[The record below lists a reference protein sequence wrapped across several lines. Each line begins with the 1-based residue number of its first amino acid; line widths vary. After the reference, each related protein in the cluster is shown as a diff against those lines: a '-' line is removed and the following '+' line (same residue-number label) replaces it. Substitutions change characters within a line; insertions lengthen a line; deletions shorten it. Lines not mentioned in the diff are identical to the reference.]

1 MNAYATKMRDALL
14 KFKTGAQ
21 MRLDGWVNTATGFG
35 TSRDK
40 SEYGFVLPSRIL
52 TDTELSTLYH
62 ADDMAQRMVDVVPQE
77 MFREGFAFETGDPL
91 VDAALNDKFDTLE
104 APAKF
109 AEGARWG
116 RCFGGAG
123 ILIGAD
129 DGRDSDLP
137 LIPEKADDV
146 AFLYVIDRRLL
157 WPLSYYDEPGHPKL
171 GQPKTYLVTTIG
183 GTHFNTTVCHE
194 SRLILFRGANT
205 GIRERHQL
213 MGWDMSVL
221 QRVYDVLRSF
231 NTGWKSVETLLVDGN
246 QAIFKMTG
254 LAESLSSGGEEI
266 LRARMQAM
274 DLYRSVMRA
283 MVIDAD
289 GQESFERQAANF
301 SGIPDTLEKFM
312 LRLAAAVQIPVT
324 ILMGQSPAGMNATG
338 DSDFRWFYDRIK
350 AEQTMIAAPKIKR
363 LGKIWLRTRAGQEHT
378 SSAAKM
384 MNVKFPAL
392 WTETPSDQATRENT
406 IATRDKTYIDS
417 QVLSPEEV
425 ALHRF
430 GSPDGF
436 DREILITQ
444 EAIAAR
450 KSVLSGDI
458 AKMTAP
464 ETEEVTDPLAVEES
478 GAGAPSEG
486 GSMLKL
492 TASDLASIV
501 KVNEA
506 RASVGLGP
514 LPGKE
519 GEMTLPQF
527 KATFASTIAAV
538 ANAERGTDPNAPPPE
553 APPGAPK
560 LDAGDRFDARST
572 ILLVDRDGKIE
583 KSEHPS
589 KAAARK
595 AATEYLKSNG
605 GKGKLVMAPKGMEHL
620 VTPVPAQLHES
631 GGDGENGDDR
641 PRDEMGRFTSDAHA
655 LIDSITIRETMDAI
669 EICVTENGATSALSF
684 PPDDQMKIT
693 IETNGKPKV
702 TTEPSRTRFDA
713 SLRTFTLQRDEDES
727 GFSGT
732 GPVARGC
739 IFEDGKVAMRW
750 RTATASTTMFESIA
764 DVIKIHGHGGKTRVV
779 FDDERADGEDQERD
793 ENGRFA
799 GGGGGGG
806 SEAAAKQFEALRSKV
821 REVAKASGHLDGWEE
836 QERDEL
842 GRFGSGGGS
851 GSPEKLLEKIERP
864 VSLTGGR
871 VGGGSNKGAS
881 APKEPSKST
890 PKKGE
895 PLSKR
900 DWTETRLVGKE
911 DETWKEHFNGH
922 PDEGGQPT
930 AERAREVHE
939 PMIRAALEGKVTA
952 ASLGEKPTAVLTMGG
967 PASGKGVILGKLKE
981 SGMDLS
987 HFVHVDPDEVK
998 SNLPEYKASVPSEDA
1013 VAKGTAGQTFKGA
1026 AAQVHEESSYVAK
1039 QIRDQAIA
1047 GGHHVVIDGTGGNA
1061 DKFISMMNDLKEKGY
1076 EVHVFYPHLDANT
1089 GVQRAA
1095 GRAERS
1101 GRFVPEKVIRGT
1113 YAKIDQA
1120 RDRIMAAAPNITV
1133 FDSKARVPGDQRSSH
1148 AVVMTKKEGQGE
1160 TIHDPIFMNNL
1171 RAKK

>member
-1 MNAYATKMRDALL
+1 MNAYASKMRDALI
-14 KFKTGAQ
+14 KFKQGAV

-91 VDAALNDKFDTLE
+91 TDSALNDKFDTLE

-109 AEGARWG
+109 AEASRWG

-129 DGRDSDLP
+129 DGRDSELP
-137 LIPEKADDV
+137 LIPEKADDIS
-146 AFLYVIDRRLL
+146 FLYVIDRRLL
-157 WPLSYYDEPGHPKL
+157 WPMTYYDDPGHPKL

-183 GTHFNTTVCHE
+183 GTHFNTALCHE

-289 GQESFERQAANF
+289 GKESFERQAANF

-363 LGKIWLRTRAGQEHT
+363 LGKIWLRTRAGQEHA
-378 SSAAKM
+378 SKASKM

-392 WTETPSDQATRENT
+392 WTETPSAQAQRENT

-436 DREILITQ
+436 DREILITE

-458 AKMTAP
+458 AKMAAP
-464 ETEEVTDPLAVEES
+464 AAEEVTDPLAVDP
-478 GAGAPSEG
+478 GASTSAPSEGG

-553 APPGAPK
+553 AAGASPGAPK
-560 LDAGDRFDARST
+560 LDTGDHFDARST

-655 LIDSITIRETMDAI
+655 PIDSITIRETADATEIYVTENPNAPKLDAHGVPVDSITIREMMDAI
-669 EICVTENGATSALSF
+669 EIHVTENGTTSSLNL
-684 PPDDQMKIT
+684 PTDDQMKIT

-702 TTEPSRTRFDA
+702 TTEPTRQRFDA

-739 IFEDGKVAMRW
+739 VFEDGKVAMRW

-779 FDDERADGEDQERD
+779 FDDERADGWED
-793 ENGRFA
+793 
-799 GGGGGGG
+799 
-806 SEAAAKQFEALRSKV
+806 
-821 REVAKASGHLDGWEE
+821 

-851 GSPEKLLEKIERP
+851 AVEKAISNAEGGGRTNATA
-864 VSLTGGR
+864 STALTGGSGR
-871 VGGGSNKGAS
+871 LSSKAGEKLYAAKSMVAATLARGTSRDGKPLALRNIPVEEHVAIAKDVAEAHAKEFAETKAQIAS
-881 APKEPSKST
+881 FAPKDAEVSGRT
-890 PKKGE
+890 KKLDSVIEKLDRKADKYKDAHSLQDTTG
-895 PLSKR
+895 
-900 DWTETRLVGKE
+900 
-911 DETWKEHFNGH
+911 
-922 PDEGGQPT
+922 
-930 AERAREVHE
+930 
-939 PMIRAALEGKVTA
+939 IRVITKDLDGMKQTVANLE
-952 ASLGEKPTAVLTMGG
+952 
-967 PASGKGVILGKLKE
+967 ASGMKVIEK
-981 SGMDLS
+981 D
-987 HFVHVDPDEVK
+987 D
-998 SNLPEYKASVPSEDA
+998 
-1013 VAKGTAGQTFKGA
+1013 
-1026 AAQVHEESSYVAK
+1026 YVAK
-1039 QIRDQAIA
+1039 PKGDSGYRSVHLIVQTPSGLQKEVQIRTQDQHAHAEFAHDVYKPQTEAQAAFLRQNGDAVQKYSVDLGNHYQAIGEGKA
-1047 GGHHVVIDGTGGNA
+1047 STPPTPPPGLH
-1061 DKFISMMNDLKEKGY
+1061 
-1076 EVHVFYPHLDANT
+1076 
-1089 GVQRAA
+1089 
-1095 GRAERS
+1095 
-1101 GRFVPEKVIRGT
+1101 
-1113 YAKIDQA
+1113 QA
-1120 RDRIMAAAPNITV
+1120 FPKAPKT
-1133 FDSKARVPGDQRSSH
+1133 
-1148 AVVMTKKEGQGE
+1148 
-1160 TIHDPIFMNNL
+1160 
-1171 RAKK
+1171 

>member
-1 MNAYATKMRDALL
+1 MNAYASKMRDALI
-14 KFKTGAQ
+14 KFKQGAV

-91 VDAALNDKFDTLE
+91 TDSALNDKFDTLE

-109 AEGARWG
+109 AEASRWG

-129 DGRDSDLP
+129 DGRDSELP
-137 LIPEKADDV
+137 LIPEKADDIS
-146 AFLYVIDRRLL
+146 FLYVIDRRLL
-157 WPLSYYDEPGHPKL
+157 WPMTYYDDPGHPKL

-183 GTHFNTTVCHE
+183 GTHFNTALCHE

-289 GQESFERQAANF
+289 GKESFERQAANF

-363 LGKIWLRTRAGQEHT
+363 LGKIWLRTRAGQEHA
-378 SSAAKM
+378 SKASKM

-392 WTETPSDQATRENT
+392 WTETPSAQAQRENT

-436 DREILITQ
+436 DREILITE

-458 AKMTAP
+458 AKMAAP
-464 ETEEVTDPLAVEES
+464 AAEEVTDPLAVDP
-478 GAGAPSEG
+478 GASTSAPSEG

-553 APPGAPK
+553 AAGAPPGAPK
-560 LDAGDRFDARST
+560 LDTGDHFDARST

-655 LIDSITIRETMDAI
+655 PMDSITIRETLDAL
-669 EICVTENGATSALSF
+669 EIFVTENGATSTLSL
-684 PPDDQMKIT
+684 PADDQMKIT

-702 TTEPSRTRFDA
+702 TTEPTRQRFDA

-739 IFEDGKVAMRW
+739 VFEDGKVAMRW

-779 FDDERADGEDQERD
+779 FDDERADG
-793 ENGRFA
+793 
-799 GGGGGGG
+799 
-806 SEAAAKQFEALRSKV
+806 
-821 REVAKASGHLDGWEE
+821 WEE

-842 GRFGSGGGS
+842 GRFGSGGGA

-871 VGGGSNKGAS
+871 PGGGSNKGAS
-881 APKEPSKST
+881 TPKAPSTST

-895 PLSKR
+895 PLTKR

-911 DETWKEHFNGH
+911 DETWKEHFDGH
-922 PDEGGQPT
+922 PDEGGRPT
-930 AERAREVHE
+930 EERAREVHE

-1101 GRFVPEKVIRGT
+1101 GRFVPENVIRGT

-1133 FDSKARVPGDQRSSH
+1133 FDSKARTPGDPRSSH
-1148 AVVMTKKEGQGE
+1148 AVVMTKKEGKGE
-1160 TIHDPIFMNNL
+1160 TIHDPVFMNNL